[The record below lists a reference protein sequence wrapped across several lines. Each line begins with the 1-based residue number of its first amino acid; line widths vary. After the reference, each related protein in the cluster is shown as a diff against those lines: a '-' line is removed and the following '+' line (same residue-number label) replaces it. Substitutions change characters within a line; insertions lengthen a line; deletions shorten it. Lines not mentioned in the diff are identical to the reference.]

1 MSTPQVTLINKRD
14 GKERYT
20 RHEMSDVVEMIRTGK
35 LKSGKLIDEL
45 SERPLVCFSSKL
57 MTKGTYQWAD
67 VYNGCVL
74 LEINSLPDRQTAE
87 EIRDEARFIPYTVI
101 AFVGA
106 DGRSVK
112 IVSQAAERDMWQ
124 NPDGYELKDVEQFHR
139 NAYAKYHYIY
149 SRQRLPYRPSSIP
162 PSDCRGLPG
171 LATMGKRTRA
181 GQFLALQP
189 RHRAAM
195 SIRPA
200 RPMPLRLADSTR
212 RRISWPIVWRFW
224 RSIAMRA
231 ASRRPLPSG

>member
-1 MSTPQVTLINKRD
+1 MSTAKVTLINKRD

-45 SERPLVCFSSKL
+45 TERPLVCFSSML
-57 MTKGTYQWAD
+57 MTKGPYQWAD

-149 SRQRLPYRPSSIP
+149 STQLAVRVDNIP
-162 PSDCRGLPG
+162 PTLRSGCLLSHDPDVYFNDFAATITVSPFENTAERLTKTARLGDDGRG
-171 LATMGKRTRA
+171 TTE
-181 GQFLALQP
+181 
-189 RHRAAM
+189 
-195 SIRPA
+195 
-200 RPMPLRLADSTR
+200 R
-212 RRISWPIVWRFW
+212 RFPV
-224 RSIAMRA
+224 
-231 ASRRPLPSG
+231 

>member
-1 MSTPQVTLINKRD
+1 MVEEKWKRNNPLPPLKPLLFTNDTEDLVEVEAKSNKNFGEMAKFFYIMSTAKVTLINKRD

-45 SERPLVCFSSKL
+45 TERPLVCFSSML
-57 MTKGTYQWAD
+57 MTKGPYQWAD

-139 NAYAKYHYIY
+139 NASG
-149 SRQRLPYRPSSIP
+149 SR
-162 PSDCRGLPG
+162 
-171 LATMGKRTRA
+171 A
-181 GQFLALQP
+181 
-189 RHRAAM
+189 RHVAE
-195 SIRPA
+195 
-200 RPMPLRLADSTR
+200 
-212 RRISWPIVWRFW
+212 
-224 RSIAMRA
+224 
-231 ASRRPLPSG
+231 SRRLRTQGCRAVS

>member
-1 MSTPQVTLINKRD
+1 MSTAKVTLINKRD

-45 SERPLVCFSSKL
+45 TERPLVCFSSML
-57 MTKGTYQWAD
+57 MTKGPYQWAD

-149 SRQRLPYRPSSIP
+149 STQLAVRVDNIP
-162 PSDCRGLPG
+162 PTLRSGCSPVPPTSRFSTMSSRTIPVPAMTRESPTTS
-171 LATMGKRTRA
+171 ATQSNSA
-181 GQFLALQP
+181 
-189 RHRAAM
+189 
-195 SIRPA
+195 
-200 RPMPLRLADSTR
+200 STR
-212 RRISWPIVWRFW
+212 RRGAE
-224 RSIAMRA
+224 RSILQ
-231 ASRRPLPSG
+231 S

>member
-1 MSTPQVTLINKRD
+1 MKNFLYLCTRYQTLQGIMSTAKVTLINKRD

-45 SERPLVCFSSKL
+45 TERPLVCFSSML
-57 MTKGTYQWAD
+57 MTKGAYQWAD

-124 NPDGYELKDVEQFHR
+124 NPDGYELKDVEQFHEELDPQL
-139 NAYAKYHYIY
+139 ID
-149 SRQRLPYRPSSIP
+149 IV
-162 PSDCRGLPG
+162 SDP
-171 LATMGKRTRA
+171 
-181 GQFLALQP
+181 FLKDGDQETAI
-189 RHRAAM
+189 
-195 SIRPA
+195 S
-200 RPMPLRLADSTR
+200 LRCQGWFQDLFVVSVYDGNE
-212 RRISWPIVWRFW
+212 
-224 RSIAMRA
+224 
-231 ASRRPLPSG
+231 LDPSGLKIP